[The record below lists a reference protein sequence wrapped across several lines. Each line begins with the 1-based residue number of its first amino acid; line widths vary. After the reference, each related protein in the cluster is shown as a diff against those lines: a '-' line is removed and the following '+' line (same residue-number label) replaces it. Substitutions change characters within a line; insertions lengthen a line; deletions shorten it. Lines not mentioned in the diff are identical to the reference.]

1 MWQPTVDPLGTF
13 VIDTK
18 AAVIGL
24 SSLNVSCGGGG
35 GGGGGGA
42 YSGTYSLVAGG
53 CTPVEPRA
61 PEAAV
66 QRFVGR
72 EPTDLP

>member
-24 SSLNVSCGGGG
+24 SSLNVTCGGGG
-35 GGGGGGA
+35 GGGTYA
-42 YSGTYSLVAGG
+42 GTYSLVAGG
-53 CTPVEPRA
+53 SYA
-61 PEAAV
+61 GGAA
-66 QRFVGR
+66 GA
-72 EPTDLP
+72 